1 MSGNIILGKGMHQSR
16 GNSNLIITLE
26 ADARI
31 GLSVTDKDGKY
42 LGKIFDIFGP
52 VETPYASIKLNE
64 GIELGKIEGKLIFL
78 GKPPAKKKRK
88 TKKKKHVSR

>member
-1 MSGNIILGKGMHQSR
+1 MSGNILIGKGMHQSR

-64 GIELGKIEGKLIFL
+64 GVELGKVEGKPIYL
-78 GKPPAKKKRK
+78 GKPPEKKKKRD
-88 TKKKKHVSR
+88 KKSRRSR